1 MDQSLKERLVGAAVL
16 VVLAVIFV
24 PMVLDGP
31 DPAPAAA
38 PTTVA
43 AVPSGASTFRYD
55 LNAPLPEQGAAP
67 ATAAPAVAPATAPPA
82 AASQTKN
89 PDAKPPEASVAT
101 VVPKPAAAP
110 ATKAPTSAA
119 PKPVAPEPKAVA
131 PAAPKPAP
139 KPAPSTSG
147 GWAAQVGSFST
158 QATADRLAA
167 DLKGKGFKA
176 FVMPHKDGKTTL
188 YRVRVG
194 PVATREAAVA
204 LADKIGKKSGET
216 ARPVPH
222 P

>member
-31 DPAPAAA
+31 DQPAATAPA
-38 PTTVA
+38 TVA

-55 LNAPLPEQGAAP
+55 LAAPLPADGAAP
-67 ATAAPAVAPATAPPA
+67 TTTAPTATSATLPTATAAPIVASA
-82 AASQTKN
+82 A
-89 PDAKPPEASVAT
+89 
-101 VVPKPAAAP
+101 KPAAAP
-110 ATKAPTSAA
+110 ATKPTATVA
-119 PKPVAPEPKAVA
+119 PKAVVAEPKAA
-131 PAAPKPAP
+131 ETKPAP
-139 KPAPSTSG
+139 KPEPAAAS
-147 GWAAQVGSFST
+147 GWAAQVGSFSK
-158 QATADRLAA
+158 QATADAVAA
-167 DLKGKGFKA
+167 DLKERGFKA

-194 PVATREAAVA
+194 PVATREAADA
-204 LADKIGKKSGET
+204 LAKKIIAKTGQT